1 MRVALLGSVEVSS
14 GGRTSSLSRSR
25 LRAVLGLLALR
36 AGRVVPVEALID
48 GLHGEDPPPAATRT
62 LHAHVS
68 HLRRSLSD
76 LGAREI
82 VETRS
87 PGYRLALPESSVDV
101 FRFQQGV
108 SAGRAA
114 LAAGDAM
121 TAATT
126 LGATLAMWRGDALA
140 DCGVHGWAH
149 GESGRLRELRM
160 AATEDLLDARIRLGD
175 HRATAAE
182 LEALVTVDPLR
193 EHLWELLMTAHAL
206 AGRQADALR
215 VYQRVRRV
223 LRDEL
228 GLEPGPELRRLE
240 AAVLSGEPLSTG
252 PPAPAPTIS
261 GRRSESTTRSG
272 GERGVAAQ
280 PAGPAPTTSDRR
292 SESTTKSEGDRGMA
306 AQPAG
311 PAPTTS
317 DRRSESTTKSE
328 GDRGVAAQPAG
339 PAPATPDRRSEST
352 SESAREAGESGVAA
366 RETSRPA
373 VSPVPSRPPGG
384 VLPPR
389 LAYRSESPAAQRAP
403 GAAPP
408 PRLAYRGP
416 VGASAAQG
424 GRPSG
429 GTRRPGAAPLGS
441 MAIRHAPE
449 RVESRPAAPPSR
461 AVPVVMTRLIGRD
474 ADLAHV
480 SELVAAHRLVTLT
493 GPGGVGKTRLAGAV
507 AAQVGEGFD
516 RVEMVELTGVATAEF
531 VVPAVAD
538 ALGVHATGARG
549 LEAALAEA
557 LRGRRVLLVLDNCEH
572 VAAEVAYL
580 AHWLLGKAAD
590 VHLLVTSREV
600 LHVTGE
606 VVRPVR
612 PLSAHG
618 PELFLERAGLSP
630 DLSREDAAALERICA
645 ELDGLPLAL
654 ELAAARARVLS
665 LKEIAD
671 RLNDRFSLLTGGPR
685 TALPHHRGLRAACE
699 WSFQLLD
706 DEERDLMAA
715 LSVFTGGFDLAAA
728 AAVAGHP
735 DELAVLDTLARLV
748 DKSLLT
754 ADVTP
759 AGARYGML
767 ETIRR
772 FAAGTLGDGERA
784 KRAHAAHFLTL
795 AEEAER
801 GLRGA
806 TLVAA
811 LDRMSAEH
819 ANLRAALG
827 YATGDRAL
835 RLAVATWRYLYL
847 RGHYSEGRQ
856 WLESTLSAEAATPL
870 LAKALV
876 GLATLTA
883 YQCDYA
889 TATGYAERV
898 LEIEEDPGALSLLG
912 EIARE
917 TGRHD
922 DAIAHHERA
931 MSHHEARGD
940 TWGVG
945 FQLEMMALA
954 GWLAARWDEARD
966 WAGRAHE
973 IFAGLGD
980 KERLGWT
987 LLDLAAVDHYTG
999 RDPSARLREAERL
1012 FGEVGFPEGQ
1022 GWTENLLALTAL
1034 GRGEVAT
1041 AAAHL
1046 RTALRIQR
1054 DLGDLCR
1061 GASLVEAMARAAQLA
1076 GEPRR
1081 AAELVGGASVIRTA
1095 IGSPVPPAE
1104 RADLA
1109 ALRASLAEV
1118 LGEAA
1123 YQEALAS
1130 GRGHTVPAVLAVALD
1145 VAFDVAPGF

>member
-1 MRVALLGSVEVSS
+1 MASEMRVALLGSVEVSS
-14 GGRTSSLSRSR
+14 AGRTSSLSRSR

-121 TAATT
+121 SAATT
-126 LGATLAMWRGDALA
+126 LAATLAMWRGDALA

-223 LRDEL
+223 LLDEL

-240 AAVLSGEPLSTG
+240 AAVLSGEPLSGTTTTTGPNPRTG
-252 PPAPAPTIS
+252 PPAPAQRNTQPT
-261 GRRSESTTRSG
+261 
-272 GERGVAAQ
+272 
-280 PAGPAPTTSDRR
+280 GPAPTAADRHSKPA
-292 SESTTKSEGDRGMA
+292 SEPAKASGSEFTR
-306 AQPAG
+306 
-311 PAPTTS
+311 
-317 DRRSESTTKSE
+317 
-328 GDRGVAAQPAG
+328 
-339 PAPATPDRRSEST
+339 
-352 SESAREAGESGVAA
+352 ESARKSA
-366 RETSRPA
+366 RESVRESATEPSREVGGGAGGAALEAVRPA
-373 VSPVPSRPPGG
+373 VSPVPSRAPGG

-389 LAYRSESPAAQRAP
+389 LAYRSESSPAERAP

-429 GTRRPGAAPLGS
+429 GTRRPGAAPVGS
-441 MAIRHAPE
+441 LAIRHAPE
-449 RVESRPAAPPSR
+449 RVESRPATPPVTPRAALSR

-474 ADLAHV
+474 ADLAQV
-480 SELVAAHRLVTLT
+480 SELVTAHRLVTLT

-507 AAQVGEGFD
+507 AALVGEGFD

-612 PLSAHG
+612 PLAAHG
-618 PELFLERAGLSP
+618 PELFLERAGLSA
-630 DLSREDAAALERICA
+630 DLSPADAAALERICA

-665 LKEIAD
+665 LTEIAD

-706 DEERDLMAA
+706 DEERDLLAA

-759 AGARYGML
+759 GGARYGML

-772 FAAGTLGDGERA
+772 FAAETLGEGERA
-784 KRAHAAHFLTL
+784 RRAHAAHFLAL

-827 YATGDRAL
+827 YATGDQAL

-856 WLESTLSAEAATPL
+856 WLESTLSGEAPTPL

-883 YQCDYA
+883 YQCDYP

-945 FQLEMMALA
+945 FQLELMALA
-954 GWLAARWDEARD
+954 GWLATRWDEARD
-966 WAGRAHE
+966 WATRAHG

-999 RDPSARLREAERL
+999 RDPSARLMEAERL

-1061 GASLVEAMARAAQLA
+1061 GASLVEAMARAAHLA
-1076 GEPRR
+1076 GETRR

-1104 RADLA
+1104 RADLGE
-1109 ALRASLAEV
+1109 LRASLAEV

-1130 GRGHTVPAVLAVALD
+1130 GRGHTVPAVLAVAL
-1145 VAFDVAPGF
+1145 GS

>member
-1 MRVALLGSVEVSS
+1 MASDMRVALLGSVEVTS
-14 GGRTSSLSRSR
+14 GGRTSSPPRSR

-68 HLRRSLSD
+68 YLRRSLSD

-126 LGATLAMWRGDALA
+126 LGTTLAMWRGDALA
-140 DCGVHGWAH
+140 DCDVHGWAH

-223 LRDEL
+223 LLDEL

-240 AAVLSGEPLSTG
+240 AAVLSGEPLSDTAPPTATARRTG
-252 PPAPAPTIS
+252 PGPTAP
-261 GRRSESTTRSG
+261 
-272 GERGVAAQ
+272 
-280 PAGPAPTTSDRR
+280 DRR
-292 SESTTKSEGDRGMA
+292 AEPGGRPGST
-306 AQPAG
+306 
-311 PAPTTS
+311 AP
-317 DRRSESTTKSE
+317 DRRGE
-328 GDRGVAAQPAG
+328 PG
-339 PAPATPDRRSEST
+339 PTAPDRRSEPSGQPGPT
-352 SESAREAGESGVAA
+352 IPDRRSEPSGQPGPTAPDRQGEPVGEPGVAA
-366 RETSRPA
+366 RATARPT
-373 VSPVPSRPPGG
+373 VSPVPSRAPGG

-389 LAYRSESPAAQRAP
+389 LAYRGESSSAARAP

-408 PRLAYRGP
+408 PRLAYRSP
-416 VGASAAQG
+416 A
-424 GRPSG
+424 G

-441 MAIRHAPE
+441 MAIRHVAAPQ
-449 RVESRPAAPPSR
+449 VESRPAAAALSPTVP
-461 AVPVVMTRLIGRD
+461 AVVTRLIGRD

-480 SELVAAHRLVTLT
+480 SQLVAAQRLVTLT

-507 AAQVGEGFD
+507 AAQTGDLFD
-516 RVEMVELTGVATAEF
+516 RVEMVELAGVATAEF

-538 ALGVHATGARG
+538 ALAVHATGARG

-580 AHWLLGKAAD
+580 AHWLLGRAAG

-600 LHVTGE
+600 LHVSGE

-612 PLSAHG
+612 PLTGHG
-618 PELFLERAGLSP
+618 PELFLERAGLSS
-630 DLSREDAAALERICA
+630 DLSREDVAALERICA

-665 LKEIAD
+665 LREIAD

-685 TALPHHRGLRAACE
+685 TALPRHRGLRAACE

-706 DEERDLMAA
+706 DEERDLMAV

-728 AAVAGHP
+728 AAVAGHH

-759 AGARYGML
+759 AGARYRML

-772 FAAGTLGDGERA
+772 FAAETLGDGERA
-784 KRAHAAHFLTL
+784 RQAHAGHFLKL

-827 YATGDRAL
+827 YASGDRAL

-856 WLESTLSAEAATPL
+856 WLESTLSGEAPTPL
-870 LAKALV
+870 RAKALV

-889 TATGYAERV
+889 TATGHAERV

-931 MSHHEARGD
+931 MGHHETRGD

-945 FQLEMMALA
+945 FQLELMALA

-966 WAGRAHE
+966 WATRAHDV
-973 IFAGLGD
+973 FAGLGD

-1041 AAAHL
+1041 ATAHL

-1061 GASLVEAMARAAQLA
+1061 GASLVEAMARAAYLA
-1076 GEPRR
+1076 GETRR

-1104 RADLA
+1104 RADLDE
-1109 ALRASLAEV
+1109 LRASLAET
-1118 LGEAA
+1118 LGEPA
-1123 YQEALAS
+1123 YREALAA
-1130 GRGHTVPAVLAVALD
+1130 GRGQTVPAVITVAIES
-1145 VAFDVAPGF
+1145 